1 MAINTTNGNEVKFLG
16 LSATIREA
24 LLNAILG
31 NTTDG
36 KATVNTALKCYIGL
50 SSTNPETA
58 VTEPPDANYQRVL
71 LGKRT
76 SGSTWTSDY
85 LTITGASAVNEGIK
99 NEIKFNRS
107 LSAWDVA
114 YPYFILC
121 DSDIGGNVMAW
132 GALKEPITVDA
143 KNVVP
148 LFEENK
154 FRLYFPAPSEV
165 EEIVDNAAEADAAQA

>member
-36 KATVNTALKCYIGL
+36 KATVNIKMQCYVGL

-58 VTEPPDANYQRVL
+58 VTEPSDANYQRVL
-71 LGKRT
+71 IGKR
-76 SGSTWTSDY
+76 SGSAWSSDF
-85 LTITGASAVNEGIK
+85 LTISGASAVNEGIK

-107 LSAWDVA
+107 LSAWDA
-114 YPYFILC
+114 SYPYFILC

-165 EEIVDNAAEADAAQA
+165 EEIVDNAAGADAAQA

>member
-36 KATVNTALKCYIGL
+36 KATVNIKMQCYVGL
-50 SSTNPETA
+50 SSTNPETS
-58 VTEPPDANYQRVL
+58 VTEPSDANYQRVL
-71 LGKRT
+71 IGKR
-76 SGSTWTSDY
+76 SGSAWSSDF
-85 LTITGASAVNEGIK
+85 LTISGASAVNEGIK

-107 LSAWDVA
+107 LSAWDA
-114 YPYFILC
+114 SYPYFILC

-132 GALKEPITVDA
+132 GALKEPITVNA

-165 EEIVDNAAEADAAQA
+165 EEIVDNAAGADAAQA